1 MHGFKSVIK
10 FCDNFKLKEKQYIF
24 NTDLVTLLFFGF
36 RACLLPLLGA
46 PSGLLRS
53 PPHGSPRATADSD
66 IPIKTAI
73 CCLKSP
79 PSPSVRGP
87 STKPAAGGRL
97 YLNGGLFDLEKTM
110 VSVLHKELEYKV
122 IKLSGTKNLGVMQ
135 PRIRIKSEP
144 PVGEYTIPEQSAR
157 SFAVVVD

>member
-1 MHGFKSVIK
+1 MHFLCWNNWTGYCQIVSRSASKTREPRARITSHARKRISPSPEKIRSNSRLFLSLETSRAWLQKRNQILWW
-10 FCDNFKLKEKQYIF
+10 FKLKEKKYIF
-24 NTDLVTLLFFGF
+24 NTDLVTLLFFSF
-36 RACLLPLLGA
+36 RYCLLPPLGA

-87 STKPAAGGRL
+87 STKPAGG
-97 YLNGGLFDLEKTM
+97 GGAL
-110 VSVLHKELEYKV
+110 
-122 IKLSGTKNLGVMQ
+122 I
-135 PRIRIKSEP
+135 
-144 PVGEYTIPEQSAR
+144 
-157 SFAVVVD
+157 

>member
-10 FCDNFKLKEKQYIF
+10 FCDNFKLKEKKNIF
-24 NTDLVTLLFFGF
+24 NTDLVTLLFFSF
-36 RACLLPLLGA
+36 RVCLLPLLGA

-87 STKPAAGGRL
+87 STKPAGW
-97 YLNGGLFDLEKTM
+97 GGLFDLETTM
-110 VSVLHKELEYKV
+110 VSVLHKELQYKV
-122 IKLSGTKNLGVMQ
+122 IKLRYKKLGGHAAEDQ
-135 PRIRIKSEP
+135 NQIRTS
-144 PVGEYTIPEQSAR
+144 SW
-157 SFAVVVD
+157 

>member
-10 FCDNFKLKEKQYIF
+10 FCDNFKLREKKYIF
-24 NTDLVTLLFFGF
+24 NTDLVTLLFFSF
-36 RACLLPLLGA
+36 RDCLLSPLGA

-87 STKPAAGGRL
+87 STKPAG
-97 YLNGGLFDLEKTM
+97 GGLNLDWGLLDLEKTM
-110 VSVLHKELEYKV
+110 VSVLHKELEYEV
-122 IKLSGTKNLGVMQ
+122 IKLRYKKLGGHAAEDQ
-135 PRIRIKSEP
+135 NQIRTS
-144 PVGEYTIPEQSAR
+144 SW
-157 SFAVVVD
+157 

>member
-10 FCDNFKLKEKQYIF
+10 FCDNFKLREKKYIF
-24 NTDLVTLLFFGF
+24 NTDLVTLLFFSF
-36 RACLLPLLGA
+36 RVCLLPLLEA

-87 STKPAAGGRL
+87 STKPAGGGGL
-97 YLNGGLFDLEKTM
+97 YLDGGLFDLEKTM

-122 IKLSGTKNLGVMQ
+122 IKLRYKKLGGHAAEDQ
-135 PRIRIKSEP
+135 NQI
-144 PVGEYTIPEQSAR
+144 
-157 SFAVVVD
+157 

>member
-10 FCDNFKLKEKQYIF
+10 FCDNFKLKEKIYIF
-24 NTDLVTLLFFGF
+24 NTDLVTLLFFSF

-79 PSPSVRGP
+79 PSLSVRGP
-87 STKPAAGGRL
+87 STKPAGGGGL
-97 YLNGGLFDLEKTM
+97 YLDGGLFDLEKTM

-122 IKLSGTKNLGVMQ
+122 IKLRYKKLGGHAAEDQ
-135 PRIRIKSEP
+135 NQIRTSSWQ
-144 PVGEYTIPEQSAR
+144 YTIPEQSAR